1 MDLSEYESWFIIKDM
16 IQSFVVSKGS
26 GLILV
31 VNMDVGLM
39 VGIQS
44 TSGKEMFLSET
55 HLYHIWKRNR
65 QVILL

>member
-39 VGIQS
+39 VDIQS

-55 HLYHIWKRNR
+55 HLYHIWKSNR